1 MPDKAPEARMGV
13 AVSTQGNGEFVALH
27 IDFPGS
33 SYVAAFPYRYAEQLR
48 DELPDML
55 TAALLQATEERS
67 AAQIILPANA
77 GEIHIPKGK

>member
-1 MPDKAPEARMGV
+1 MPEARMGV
-13 AVSTQGNGEFVALH
+13 AVSVEGKGEFVALH

-33 SYVAAFPYRYAEQLR
+33 SYVAAFPYTYTEQLR

-55 TAALLQATEERS
+55 NTALQQAAEERS
-67 AAQIILPANA
+67 TAQIILPANA